1 MYCNNRIKT
10 TSMKDNTMYSKDINH
25 SFINSNRGCITH
37 VQYVCTDIYTT
48 SDCMTDWKA
57 EWGRQSPVM
66 KNQLLGHQ
74 AGFKYQWVSYFHF
87 YVAYSAN
94 FDALNNTQMK
104 FQIGLGK
111 EKGNLSQSAEGPN
124 HTSGLTLISLRA
136 PINWCTKHWAL
147 WLEVRAPWSYW
158 VERAGFV
165 LQFEESVKCNSSM
178 QNGPSWWIGRTAEWT
193 IPTNCSTWSNLS
205 PWFHCPSVPM
215 CHHQQCGD
223 GEIHRREFYERY
235 PWAPLPPLQHLLS
248 SGWWIFPGLQF
259 LANGKCIRL
268 HQTGLGVARMGDSWR
283 EQLSDFSAGNP
294 APGSVWELQARAC
307 ALGPSEPQPA

>member
-48 SDCMTDWKA
+48 SDCITDWKA

-87 YVAYSAN
+87 YMAYSAN

-111 EKGNLSQSAEGPN
+111 EKRNLSQSAEGPN
-124 HTSGLTLISLRA
+124 HTSGLTDFSKGTYKLVYQ
-136 PINWCTKHWAL
+136 AL
-147 WLEVRAPWSYW
+147 S
-158 VERAGFV
+158 F
-165 LQFEESVKCNSSM
+165 
-178 QNGPSWWIGRTAEWT
+178 
-193 IPTNCSTWSNLS
+193 
-205 PWFHCPSVPM
+205 
-215 CHHQQCGD
+215 
-223 GEIHRREFYERY
+223 
-235 PWAPLPPLQHLLS
+235 
-248 SGWWIFPGLQF
+248 
-259 LANGKCIRL
+259 
-268 HQTGLGVARMGDSWR
+268 VARSQSTLVLLGWKSWVC
-283 EQLSDFSAGNP
+283 
-294 APGSVWELQARAC
+294 APVW
-307 ALGPSEPQPA
+307 GISEV